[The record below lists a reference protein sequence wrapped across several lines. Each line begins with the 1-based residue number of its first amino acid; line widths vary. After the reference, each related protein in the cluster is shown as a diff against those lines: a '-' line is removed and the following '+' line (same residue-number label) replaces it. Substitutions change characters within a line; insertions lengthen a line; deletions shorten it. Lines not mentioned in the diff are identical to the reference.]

1 MWGRKEGREKC
12 PAEHTDSRRCGGM
25 KQLSCLRAGFGE
37 SSDSGCGHCPL
48 TEGAWVAPVC
58 ALPRPGITV
67 CRGYH
72 VLILCLG

>member
-1 MWGRKEGREKC
+1 
-12 PAEHTDSRRCGGM
+12 M